1 MMDDRIWVY
10 VLFFMRLLQEQKK
23 MSKCVM
29 INIRYALIQ
38 QYFFLIEKIGKDRRR
53 ERDRVLTQTVNQ
65 NDMVAFWL

>member
-1 MMDDRIWVY
+1 MMDDSIWVY

-38 QYFFLIEKIGKDRRR
+38 QYFLKTERKDRIRRR
-53 ERDRVLTQTVNQ
+53 ERDRVLTQARNQ
-65 NDMVAFWL
+65 K